1 MRENLKKARQSA
13 GLTQQQMADK
23 LGIENY
29 KKLLEELGREPRKP
43 MECKSC
49 RFFMQHYVREDGR
62 YFKTNSG
69 HCTQGVRIKYVNK
82 SPETA
87 ACRYYEVET

>member
-1 MRENLKKARQSA
+1 MQTTLSQAIWEMEAENRRLRENYQ
-13 GLTQQQMADK
+13 
-23 LGIENY
+23 
-29 KKLLEELGREPRKP
+29 KLLEELGREPRKP

-69 HCTQGVRIKYVNK
+69 HCTQGVRIKYANK
-82 SPETA
+82 SPEAA
-87 ACRYYEVET
+87 ACRYCEVET